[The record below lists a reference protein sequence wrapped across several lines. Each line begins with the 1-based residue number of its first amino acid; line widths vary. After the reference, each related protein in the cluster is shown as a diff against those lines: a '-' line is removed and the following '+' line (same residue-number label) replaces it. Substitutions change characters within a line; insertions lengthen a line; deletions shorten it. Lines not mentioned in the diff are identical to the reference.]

1 MSTLSNTTSVI
12 TVFNGENYHIWAVK
26 MRFYLRSQGLWNVV
40 VSESDPPPLTKNPI
54 IAQMR
59 AYEEEK
65 LRRTKPSLA
74 YILDLQIIFS
84 PK

>member
-1 MSTLSNTTSVI
+1 MSTLSNTTSAI
-12 TVFNGENYHIWAVK
+12 SVFNGEDYHIWAVK

-40 VSESDPPPLTKNPI
+40 VSESDPPPLTTNPI
-54 IAQMR
+54 ITHMK

-65 LRRTKPSLA
+65 LRTKPSLA

-84 PK
+84 SK